1 MDRIKEI
8 LNTPY
13 VHRRGYTGKGI
24 TVAIMDTGLFLHSD
38 IKERVL
44 DFYDVVGNR
53 ESCYDDNG
61 HGTHVAG
68 IIGGNGYASAGIYTG
83 MAPRCS
89 LLPIKVLDRKGG
101 GSTEQVKTA
110 IDWMLKKKEIY
121 HIRILNISVGM
132 LKNAK
137 EEEQVQLIKLVE
149 QVWDEGIVV
158 VAAAGNNGPVE
169 NSVTI
174 PGICRTIITVGSSD
188 DADYAM
194 HQQGLKRG
202 YSGRGPTDS
211 CVIKPEIL
219 APGTQITS
227 CDLRDNAYT
236 TKSGTSMATPIV
248 SGAIALLLDKYP
260 KMSPKEVKL
269 KLYETANRTCDSKEQ
284 HVWGCLDLIKLLK

>member
-1 MDRIKEI
+1 VDRIKEI

>member
-269 KLYETANRTCDSKEQ
+269 KLYETANRTCDSQEQ